1 MKVKKLQSYIVKLYE
16 AGQNNGRPTL
26 CLLGGAG
33 IGKSLNILEA
43 GKEIA
48 SKLNKQFVIY
58 SDDIAEQLLAEPDKY
73 FVFTDFRLTEC
84 EPSDLAGIPRDVPSI
99 NATKLSPMLWAR
111 VLSKCAGIL
120 LLDELTNVQRDDVIS
135 EAYKLVFDR
144 RAGFVEFHQDVMII
158 ACGNTPDNSSVARLL
173 PAPLI
178 NRLLVI
184 KVDIPKVDE
193 WKNFM
198 DDHYGEDWD
207 NRVYFFLKRF
217 ENDNYLYKP
226 PRNPETLDPYPTPR
240 AWTRCA
246 LYLKKGFDDLETI
259 AGFIGEEVAHKLH
272 AFLSLNITLEEL
284 LTNPKRYKDLSL
296 DAKYM
301 AIAMLSTHITKVL
314 KNKETIFMSKKRP
327 KEIEDIL
334 RLYDVIVEDRHEFA
348 VLLAVSLI
356 RGNDYKICEMF
367 FNLLAMYNQRYL
379 NIIDEVSQVKKL
391 IDS

>member
-1 MKVKKLQSYIVKLYE
+1 
-16 AGQNNGRPTL
+16 
-26 CLLGGAG
+26 
-33 IGKSLNILEA
+33 
-43 GKEIA
+43 
-48 SKLNKQFVIY
+48 
-58 SDDIAEQLLAEPDKY
+58 
-73 FVFTDFRLTEC
+73 
-84 EPSDLAGIPRDVPSI
+84 
-99 NATKLSPMLWAR
+99 
-111 VLSKCAGIL
+111 
-120 LLDELTNVQRDDVIS
+120 
-135 EAYKLVFDR
+135 
-144 RAGFVEFHQDVMII
+144 
-158 ACGNTPDNSSVARLL
+158 
-173 PAPLI
+173 
-178 NRLLVI
+178 
-184 KVDIPKVDE
+184 
-193 WKNFM
+193 M

>member
-1 MKVKKLQSYIVKLYE
+1 MKVSKLKSYIVKLYHSC
-16 AGQNNGRPTL
+16 QNNGRPTL

-48 SKLNKQFVIY
+48 TKLKKEFVIY
-58 SDDIAEQLLAEPDKY
+58 SDDIAEQLLAEPEKY

-111 VLSKCAGIL
+111 VLSRCAGIL

-144 RAGFVEFHQDVMII
+144 KAGFVEFHDDVMII
-158 ACGNTPDNSSVARLL
+158 ACGNTPENSSVARLL
-173 PAPLI
+173 PTPLI

-184 KVDIPKVDE
+184 KVDTPTVDE
-193 WKNFM
+193 WKAFM
-198 DDHYGEDWD
+198 DDHYGEEWD

-217 ENDNYLYKP
+217 ENDHYLYKP
-226 PRNPETLDPYPTPR
+226 PKNAETLDPYPTPR

-246 LYLKKGFDDLETI
+246 LYLKKGFDDIETI
-259 AGFIGEEVAHKLH
+259 AGFVGEEVAHKLH
-272 AFLSLNITLEEL
+272 AFLSLDVTLEQL
-284 LTNPKRYKDLSL
+284 LAEPKRYKQLSL

-301 AIAMLSTHITKVL
+301 VVAMFSSHITNVIRKHKSGIL
-314 KNKETIFMSKKRP
+314 DLYKKNAKEVV
-327 KEIEDIL
+327 DIL
-334 RLYDVIVEDRHEFA
+334 KLFDEIITDRHELA
-348 VLLAVSLI
+348 VLLAFSLVQGSGLESLEI
-356 RGNDYKICEMF
+356 F
-367 FNLLAMYNQRYL
+367 LQLLSMYNNRYL
-379 NIIDEVSQVKKL
+379 EVVDGVGKIKKL
-391 IDS
+391 L

>member
-1 MKVKKLQSYIVKLYE
+1 MKVKKLKSYISKLYQ

-48 SKLNKQFVIY
+48 TKLKKEFVIY
-58 SDDIAEQLLAEPDKY
+58 SDDIAEQLLQEPDKY

-144 RAGFVEFHQDVMII
+144 RAGFVEFHHDAMII

-184 KVDIPKVDE
+184 KVDIPTVDE
-193 WKNFM
+193 WKDFM

-207 NRVYFFLKRF
+207 ARVYFFLKRF

-240 AWTRCA
+240 SWTRCA
-246 LYLKKGFDDLETI
+246 LYLKKGFDDIESM
-259 AGFIGEEVAHKLH
+259 AGFVGEEVAHKLH
-272 AFLSLNITLEEL
+272 AFLSLNITLEKL
-284 LTNPKRYKDLSL
+284 LEDPKKYKELSL

-301 AIAMLSTHITKVL
+301 AIAMLSTHVTKVL
-314 KNKETIFMSKKRP
+314 RKHKETIPMSKKRP

-334 RLYDVIVEDRHEFA
+334 RLYDVIVEDRHELA
-348 VLLAVSLI
+348 VLLVFSLI
-356 RGNDYKICEMF
+356 RGPDYKICDSF
-367 FNLLAMYNQRYL
+367 LTLLQMYNERY
-379 NIIDEVSQVKKL
+379 IDMIDKVNDIKKL
-391 IDS
+391 I

>member
-1 MKVKKLQSYIVKLYE
+1 MKVKKLKSYISKLYQ

-48 SKLNKQFVIY
+48 TKLTKEFVIY
-58 SDDIAEQLLAEPDKY
+58 SDDIAEQLLQEPDKY

-144 RAGFVEFHQDVMII
+144 RAGFVEFHHDAMII

-184 KVDIPKVDE
+184 KVDIPTVDE
-193 WKNFM
+193 WKDFM

-207 NRVYFFLKRF
+207 ARVYFFLKRF

-240 AWTRCA
+240 SWTRCA
-246 LYLKKGFDDLETI
+246 LYLKKGFDDIESM
-259 AGFIGEEVAHKLH
+259 AGFVGEEVAHKLH
-272 AFLSLNITLEEL
+272 AFLSLNITLEKL
-284 LTNPKRYKDLSL
+284 LEDPKKYKELSL

-301 AIAMLSTHITKVL
+301 AIAMLSTHVTKVL
-314 KNKETIFMSKKRP
+314 RKHKETIPMSKKRP

-334 RLYDVIVEDRHEFA
+334 RLYDVIVEDRHELA
-348 VLLAVSLI
+348 VLLVFSLI
-356 RGNDYKICEMF
+356 RGPDYKICDSF
-367 FNLLAMYNQRYL
+367 LTLLQMYNERY
-379 NIIDEVSQVKKL
+379 IDMIDKVNDIKKL
-391 IDS
+391 I